1 LAIKLGDAFVE
12 LFGKR
17 DKLNQDLGQAKEDT
31 RTWTTAVGVMA
42 GNLMTGV
49 ITKAADIAVK
59 AVVGLGKSLV
69 DMTLEAAKIEGVR
82 NTFDNL
88 VESIGGDA
96 VNAMEQL
103 RASTRGM
110 VSDADLM
117 QAGNKFLAMGLADSA
132 EKAAELAEVATQ
144 LGMAMGGDATS
155 SMENFAL
162 MMANQSIPR
171 LDSFGISSSKVRERI
186 EELMAAT
193 EGLTREQAFNQAVME
208 QARVTMAKV
217 GEQGDTAAAGMARI
231 TATLENLKLKGGTA
245 LQPILDLFVSLGEA
259 ILEKYGPKLEA
270 WLDFITGPI
279 ENFAGAFKALIDGDI
294 NGFLSG
300 INDALVGLGVPQE
313 TIDKVNIS
321 LSTLLSAFE
330 DLKAGNLEEFI
341 GKIKAVLLEW
351 GVPIDVIDGM
361 EAAFR
366 WLLKAAEDVSKFWE
380 GTLKP
385 AMKAFWENV
394 LQPAL
399 EGLWQLLTDLKPLMI
414 AVGGILLLHIALPM
428 LLAALPVIA
437 LGAALIAL
445 GLLWKEHG
453 EQVKVIVGQI
463 GVIVSY
469 VFSSII
475 EWVRNAIAAITSIEG
490 PFGDMLRG
498 ILGDG
503 QNTLSML
510 DDVIERMRETNK
522 ARAEAVAAQS
532 AQTPQSFNAGEA
544 WEQVQQLFGGSQ
556 DNSRSMTNYGGI
568 QFNNNQDT
576 GQALEQLWNLGQ
588 T

>member
-1 LAIKLGDAFVE
+1 MAIKLGDAFVE

>member
-1 LAIKLGDAFVE
+1 MAIKLGDAFVE

-69 DMTLEAAKIEGVR
+69 DMTLEAAKVEGVR

-463 GVIVSY
+463 GVIVSH
-469 VFSSII
+469 VFSMIV

>member
-463 GVIVSY
+463 GVIVSH
-469 VFSSII
+469 VFSMIV

>member
-69 DMTLEAAKIEGVR
+69 DMTLEAAKVEGVR

-351 GVPIDVIDGM
+351 GVPIEVIDGM

-463 GVIVSY
+463 GVIVSH
-469 VFSSII
+469 VFSMIV

-544 WEQVQQLFGGSQ
+544 WEKVQQLFGGSQ